1 MAEGVWPLPFW
12 SEDVYGPAN
21 YQSWL
26 CWASIYATDSQL
38 QSCDKLYSI
47 GHRSEADGYGEP
59 LPTSF
64 PDGRRFIVQQR
75 CSAANCERCRN
86 GTGGWRW
93 NWVGPWTP
101 LGCLTGDK
109 PCIDLLIERCSLPWP
124 IGCLMGTCQD
134 RSLMIWSHSELTQT

>member
-1 MAEGVWPLPFW
+1 MAEDVWPLPFW

-21 YQSWL
+21 YQSCL
-26 CWASIYATDSQL
+26 CWAGIYATESQL

-101 LGCLTGDK
+101 LGCLTGDL

-134 RSLMIWSHSELTQT
+134 RSLIIWSHSERTQT

>member
-26 CWASIYATDSQL
+26 CWASIYATESQL

-64 PDGRRFIVQQR
+64 PDGRRFIVP
-75 CSAANCERCRN
+75 CSRDAQPQIASDVATEPAD
-86 GTGGWRW
+86 GGGIGSDLGRRW
-93 NWVGPWTP
+93 VA
-101 LGCLTGDK
+101 
-109 PCIDLLIERCSLPWP
+109 
-124 IGCLMGTCQD
+124 
-134 RSLMIWSHSELTQT
+134 